1 LIFLA
6 KCNSHLPRFQDVD
19 ASKQALEQASALYD
33 RATNGILKKSMLLHF
48 AYADFEEQQMKF
60 DKVQQIYQKYLEIED
75 VDPTLVRA
83 ISKTFWL
90 EGTITYLQERP
101 ATVADS
107 VTSPSL
113 SKSWPRARTITI

>member
-1 LIFLA
+1 M
-6 KCNSHLPRFQDVD
+6 
-19 ASKQALEQASALYD
+19 YD

-83 ISKTFWL
+83 ISKIFL
-90 EGTITYLQERP
+90 SEGTITSAR
-101 ATVADS
+101 ASCHVTVADT
-107 VTSPSL
+107 VTSSSL
-113 SKSWPRARTITI
+113 SKSWPLARTITI